1 MQLMLIHPT
10 LLKID
15 FPNINF
21 CGDKW
26 WFKNVSIGL
35 SNLKSK
41 VYELHTW
48 KLENSP
54 VDLSKL
60 CDVAKKLRC

>member
-1 MQLMLIHPT
+1 MQLVLIHPT

-15 FPNINF
+15 FSSLNF

-26 WFKNVSIGL
+26 WGKNVSTGL

-54 VDLSKL
+54 IDLSKL
-60 CDVAKKLRC
+60 RDVAKKWSC

>member
-15 FPNINF
+15 FLNLNF
-21 CGDKW
+21 YGDKRW
-26 WFKNVSIGL
+26 GKNVSIGL

-48 KLENSP
+48 KLQNPP

-60 CDVAKKLRC
+60 RDVAK